1 MAGAYDVSPDG
12 EKIVI
17 NTKDR
22 GQIDTPV
29 KLLVNWPEMLKK
41 RSVFSN
47 CRLVPVT
54 FSCRLTGED
63 LLLV

>member
-41 RSVFSN
+41 
-47 CRLVPVT
+47 
-54 FSCRLTGED
+54 G
-63 LLLV
+63 